1 MDLIKSFRI
10 KIDNFLLSPKAKGD
24 VNRAIDTINSFLREG
39 DNSPEYREF
48 VAEVYKSRGFGV
60 WDYSDED
67 RSLNLILKRGRDI
80 YLVTCRDD
88 NKNISLEEVKEF
100 EEEMNL
106 FLQEY
111 KIFNR
116 YNITFRYTLSSF
128 LLEEEAFSYIK
139 ENKRMDFDIIK
150 KNTIKNS

>member
-1 MDLIKSFRI
+1 MDLIKSFRL

-24 VNRAIDTINSFLREG
+24 VNRAIDTINRFLNER

-48 VAEVYKSRGFGV
+48 VSNIYKSRGFGV

-67 RSLNLILKRGRDI
+67 RSLNLILKKGKDI

-88 NKNISLEEVKEF
+88 NKNISLDEVKEF
-100 EEEMNL
+100 EIEMKL
-106 FLQEY
+106 FLEEY

-116 YNITFRYTLSSF
+116 YNVVFRYTLSGLFFEEDAF
-128 LLEEEAFSYIK
+128 LYIK
-139 ENKRMDFDIIK
+139 ENEKMDFDIIK
-150 KNTIKNS
+150 KEEV